1 MSNLPVD
8 RDSLRAALST
18 HFTNSELVEVLV
30 NKVAEAL
37 KSRSSVE
44 RIKVSDEVTVIFYWD
59 GRAFDLLACGKR
71 ITFSIDGMGKVE
83 DIRAFGAGVSLGGLG
98 F

>member
-1 MSNLPVD
+1 MSDLPVD
-8 RDSLRAALST
+8 RDSLRAALSN
-18 HFTNSELVEVLV
+18 HFTNSKLVEVLV

-37 KSRSSVE
+37 KSRGSVG
-44 RIKVSDEVTVIFYWD
+44 RVNLSDGLAVIFYWD

-71 ITFSIDGMGKVE
+71 STFSIDGMGKVE
-83 DIRAFGAGVSLGGLG
+83 DLRAFGAGVSLGGLG